1 MIGTV
6 DKETR
11 KNVKYEIR
19 ERKNMKFRK
28 VTAIIGAAVMMMSL
42 AACGSS
48 NDGGSS
54 DGGDGGSSSG
64 GGSST
69 SMPAPTTAAR
79 ELQTELRAT
88 EDAMAN
94 ATGASVNV
102 GVASGNTVNV
112 QVNAA
117 SAVEANDDAAEVL
130 TGIARS
136 IIDASGIDESR
147 VQSIKIRNVSAS
159 SVDEMEAKA
168 NEILNGMN
176 IETAKKALGSNRTIT
191 VAVENEDGTVTNVSL
206 FVQI

>member
-64 GGSST
+64 GSI
-69 SMPAPTTAAR
+69 
-79 ELQTELRAT
+79 
-88 EDAMAN
+88 
-94 ATGASVNV
+94 NV
-102 GVASGNTVNV
+102 
-112 QVNAA
+112 
-117 SAVEANDDAAEVL
+117 
-130 TGIARS
+130 I
-136 IIDASGIDESR
+136 SR
-147 VQSIKIRNVSAS
+147 
-159 SVDEMEAKA
+159 
-168 NEILNGMN
+168 
-176 IETAKKALGSNRTIT
+176 
-191 VAVENEDGTVTNVSL
+191 EDGSGTRGAFVELFGVEEEVDGEKVDNTTTDATVTNNTSVMLSTVAQDPNAIGYVSL
-206 FVQI
+206 GSLSDDVKAVKIDGAEATADSTS

>member
-64 GGSST
+64 GTADLLQAEAST
-69 SMPAPTTAAR
+69 LFPVRTVPEQE
-79 ELQTELRAT
+79 EL
-88 EDAMAN
+88 
-94 ATGASVNV
+94 S
-102 GVASGNTVNV
+102 
-112 QVNAA
+112 
-117 SAVEANDDAAEVL
+117 
-130 TGIARS
+130 
-136 IIDASGIDESR
+136 
-147 VQSIKIRNVSAS
+147 
-159 SVDEMEAKA
+159 
-168 NEILNGMN
+168 
-176 IETAKKALGSNRTIT
+176 
-191 VAVENEDGTVTNVSL
+191 
-206 FVQI
+206 